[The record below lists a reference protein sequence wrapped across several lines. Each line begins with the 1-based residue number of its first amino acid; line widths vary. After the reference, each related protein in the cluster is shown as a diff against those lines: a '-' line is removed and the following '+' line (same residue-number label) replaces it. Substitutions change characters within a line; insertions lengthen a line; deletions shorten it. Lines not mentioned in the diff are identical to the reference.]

1 MENNYPSIL
10 DRIKST
16 SIDTIIL
23 IAIFYLTSDILKS
36 IDNVP
41 NWTRTILFI
50 SFLLYEPIFVSI
62 NGTFGNHKRSIRVRK
77 NNDTSKRIN
86 FIQSFFRYFFKIF
99 LGWFSL
105 LFILINPKGRALHDI
120 ICGSVMIKV
129 ED

>member
-1 MENNYPSIL
+1 MENKYPSIL

-23 IAIFYLTSDILKS
+23 IAFFYVSSDILNS
-36 IDNVP
+36 IENVP

-62 NGTFGNHKRSIRVRK
+62 NGTFGNYKSSIRVRK
-77 NNDTSKRIN
+77 NSDTSRKIN

-99 LGWFSL
+99 LGWISL

-120 ICGSVMIKV
+120 ICGSVMIKL

>member
-1 MENNYPSIL
+1 MENKYPSIL

-23 IAIFYLTSDILKS
+23 IAFFYVSSDILNS
-36 IDNVP
+36 IENVP

-50 SFLLYEPIFVSI
+50 SFLLYEPISVSI
-62 NGTFGNHKRSIRVRK
+62 NGTFGNYKSSIRVRK
-77 NNDTSKRIN
+77 NSDTSRKIN

-99 LGWFSL
+99 LGWISL

-120 ICGSVMIKV
+120 ICGSVMIKL

>member
-1 MENNYPSIL
+1 MENKYPSIL

-23 IAIFYLTSDILKS
+23 IAFFYVSSDILNS
-36 IDNVP
+36 IENVP

-62 NGTFGNHKRSIRVRK
+62 NGTFGNYKSSIRIRK
-77 NNDTSKRIN
+77 NSDTSRKIN

-99 LGWFSL
+99 LGWISL

-120 ICGSVMIKV
+120 ICGSVMIKL